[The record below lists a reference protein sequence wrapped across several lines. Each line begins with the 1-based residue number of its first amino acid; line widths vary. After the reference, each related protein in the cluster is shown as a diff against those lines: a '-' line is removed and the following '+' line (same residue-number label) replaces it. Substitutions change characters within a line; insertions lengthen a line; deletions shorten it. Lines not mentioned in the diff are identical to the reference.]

1 MIIEQGDGRMAVLQR
16 AGRCVNCSTS
26 VDFKQ
31 SIEKDNGEIV
41 NEYECPLCLLVSVE
55 FTGIGVNNGNDE

>member
-1 MIIEQGDGRMAVLQR
+1 MIEQGDGRMAVLQR

>member
-1 MIIEQGDGRMAVLQR
+1 MIEQGDGRMAVLQR
-16 AGRCVNCSTS
+16 AGRCMNCSTS

>member
-1 MIIEQGDGRMAVLQR
+1 MIIEQGNGRMAVLQR

>member
-1 MIIEQGDGRMAVLQR
+1 MIEQGDGRMAVLQR

-41 NEYECPLCLLVSVE
+41 NEYECPLCSLVSVE

>member
-1 MIIEQGDGRMAVLQR
+1 MIEQGDGRLGVLQR
-16 AGRCVNCSTS
+16 AGRCMNCSTS

-41 NEYECPLCLLVSVE
+41 NEYECPVCSLVSVE
-55 FTGIGVNNGNDE
+55 FTSIGVNDGNDE

>member
-1 MIIEQGDGRMAVLQR
+1 MIDQGDGRLSVLQR
-16 AGRCVNCSTS
+16 AGRCMNCSTS